1 MTNLSTV
8 DAFVSDC
15 QERVEKALEGW
26 LPSAQTAPGVL
37 HQAMR
42 YAVLGGGKRMRPLLV
57 YATGRALGINP
68 AALDA
73 PACAVELIHA
83 YSLVHDDLPVM
94 DNDDLRRGQP
104 TCHKA
109 YGEVTAL
116 LAGDALQTLAFYIL
130 SHAPLTP
137 GEDRLRMIAALALAA
152 GSRGMAGGQALDLA
166 AEGQD
171 LSLPELELI
180 HIHKTGALIRAG
192 VLCAIYACANV
203 DAMRQEHLDHYAK
216 CVGLAF
222 QIQDDILD
230 IEGEADILGKRPGG
244 DHAHAKS
251 TYPSVMG
258 LSAAKERAQEL
269 CTAAINSLTVFEAN
283 ADVLRWLA
291 NYIVKR
297 RY

>member
-1 MTNLSTV
+1 MIGTFTV
-8 DAFVSDC
+8 DAFVSAC
-15 QERVEKALEGW
+15 QERVERALEAW
-26 LPSAQTAPGVL
+26 LPAPQTAPSTL

-57 YATGRALGINP
+57 YATGRVLGIAP
-68 AALDA
+68 TELDA

-83 YSLVHDDLPVM
+83 YSLVHDDLPLM
-94 DNDDLRRGQP
+94 DNDDLRRGKP
-104 TCHKA
+104 TCHRA

-116 LAGDALQTLAFYIL
+116 LAGDALQTLAFYVL
-130 SHAPLTP
+130 SHAPLNP
-137 GEDRLRMIAALALAA
+137 GENRLRMIAALALAA

-166 AEGQD
+166 AEGQE

-180 HIHKTGALIRAG
+180 HIHKTGALIRAC
-192 VLCAIYACANV
+192 VLCAIHASPNV
-203 DAMRQEHLDHYAK
+203 DATKQEHLDHYAK

-230 IEGEADILGKRPGG
+230 MEGEASILGKRTGG

-251 TYPSVMG
+251 TYPGVMG
-258 LSAAKERAQEL
+258 LAAAKERAQEL
-269 CTAAINSLTVFEAN
+269 CVAALTSLEIFDDT

-291 NYIVKR
+291 HYIVKR
-297 RY
+297 RN